1 MRMKNL
7 QLCLVF
13 VLLVFACSN
22 GLAQIQNGQFTGT
35 VTDPTGAA
43 IPNAEVTAT
52 NTATNLS
59 LTTTT
64 NASGLY
70 TLRELPP
77 GTYDLSVTATSFRDF
92 SNKGLTIYAGT
103 ITRADAKMLIGQAKE
118 IVEVSGETT
127 LVQTD
132 DSKLANVVT
141 GTQVA
146 NLPLNGR
153 NIYDL
158 MLLSPGAVNNAVCGE
173 MTADAGPTT
182 IVNGTR
188 QNFNGFLINGVSN
201 KDLSGGPNNT
211 PIEDSIQEF
220 QQLTLNMSAQ
230 YGNSAGSITNLI
242 TKGGTNTY
250 HGSAW
255 EFNRNDVFDA
265 NDYFLNHT

>member
-1 MRMKNL
+1 MKNL

-13 VLLVFACSN
+13 VALLFASST

-35 VTDPTGAA
+35 VSDPTGAA
-43 IPNAEVTAT
+43 IPNARVTAT

-77 GTYDLSVTATSFRDF
+77 GTYDLSVTAASFRDF
-92 SNKGLTIYAGT
+92 SNKSLTIYAGT
-103 ITRADAKMLIGQAKE
+103 ITRADAKMLLGQAKE
-118 IVEVSGETT
+118 IVEVSGEAA

-132 DSKLANVVT
+132 DSKLANIVT

-158 MLLSPGAVNNAVCGE
+158 MLLSPGAVNNAV
-173 MTADAGPTT
+173 
-182 IVNGTR
+182 
-188 QNFNGFLINGVSN
+188 
-201 KDLSGGPNNT
+201 GG
-211 PIEDSIQEF
+211 
-220 QQLTLNMSAQ
+220 
-230 YGNSAGSITNLI
+230 
-242 TKGGTNTY
+242 K
-250 HGSAW
+250 
-255 EFNRNDVFDA
+255 
-265 NDYFLNHT
+265 